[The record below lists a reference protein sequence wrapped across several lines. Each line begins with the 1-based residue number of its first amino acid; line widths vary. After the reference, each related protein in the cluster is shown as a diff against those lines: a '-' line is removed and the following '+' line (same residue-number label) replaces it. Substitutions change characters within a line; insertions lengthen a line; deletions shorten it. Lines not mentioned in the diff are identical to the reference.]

1 MARQVAS
8 IPSSWREQGIRY
20 VPDVDGNRQDPDPFW
35 VRLRPLTA
43 NESMRIHSA
52 QAMRGLRV
60 RFDAEGKVE
69 TGGEAHDVWLAS
81 EAAKAQ
87 VIRTAV
93 LEVGGY
99 SGRHGET
106 GEVIQPK
113 TGAELMDFIE
123 RHAWQS
129 EAAVIEDLY
138 RAVTDRTHLE
148 ASLGEASASRSATS
162 SRETPASG
170 GLAPDAAA
178 QATSTTP
185 MDLPKPTSDVPEG
198 ATGATA

>member
-87 VIRTAV
+87 VIRTAI

-162 SRETPASG
+162 SRETLASG
-170 GLAPDAAA
+170 GRAPDAAA
-178 QATSTTP
+178 QAISTTP
-185 MDLPKPTSDVPEG
+185 MDLPKPTSDAPEG
-198 ATGATA
+198 ATEATA